1 MRCAALAS
9 CVAHDVPVEAVIG
22 IAAADRTAAWT
33 VLVSPRGVA
42 EYLNKR
48 ISPVGA
54 QVVPWRPCMACRPWP
69 WPRPSP

>member
-1 MRCAALAS
+1 MRCATLAA
-9 CVAHDVPVEAVIG
+9 CLARAVPAEVVTN

-33 VLVSPRGVA
+33 VLLSPRGVA

-54 QVVPWRPCMACRPWP
+54 RLV
-69 WPRPSP
+69 